1 MKKPLVL
8 ALIPLLFLT
17 ACENPPSSSAAPPP
31 SPAPE
36 QTEAPA
42 LENAW
47 ASALI
52 IDVREGGLVVLL
64 GVKGERM
71 GVVALQEPKSTAVMP
86 MPEEISFA
94 SEDLGTELL
103 PGMTVELSG
112 GQNGTR
118 LSSPAQ
124 IAPTELMAVSYD
136 SGLISLYREVLEELE
151 ARCPEL
157 DQGTSRLCVDLHN
170 AANLPYGADG
180 AIAWCA
186 GGWFDREVLSDTL
199 GGLYDKGYLW
209 PVPDLRWEEGVFME
223 IKTGDVAE
231 DSFTLL
237 CTKQRSREEKLSL
250 TFKCQR
256 VGGLWTWQEE

>member
-1 MKKPLVL
+1 MKKSLVL
-8 ALIPLLFLT
+8 ALILLLFLT
-17 ACENPPSSSAAPPP
+17 ACRNPPSSSAAPPP

-47 ASALI
+47 GSALI
-52 IDVREGGLVVLL
+52 IDVRDYGLVVLL
-64 GVKGERM
+64 DDPWG
-71 GVVALQEPKSTAVMP
+71 TAVMP
-86 MPEEISFA
+86 MPGEIGFA
-94 SEDLGTELL
+94 SEELGDELR
-103 PGMTVELSG
+103 PGMTVELAGGSG
-112 GQNGTR
+112 GIR

-124 IAPTELMAVSYD
+124 ADADSLLAVSYD
-136 SGLISLYREVLEELE
+136 GGLISLYREVLEELE

-170 AANLPYGADG
+170 AANLPYGAGG

-199 GGLYDKGYLW
+199 GGLYDKGYLG
-209 PVPDLRWEEGVFME
+209 PVPELRWEDGVFME

-237 CTKQRSREEKLSL
+237 CTKQRSREEKLIL
-250 TFKCQR
+250 TFKCQKAD
-256 VGGLWTWQEE
+256 GLWTYEEE